1 MFGVVVAAVVV
12 AAVVV
17 AAVIVA
23 AAHLVRNDVKENV
36 SQQPPHRKSHANLQH
51 RRAAQQAQEG

>member
-1 MFGVVVAAVVV
+1 VFGVVVAAVVV

-36 SQQPPHRKSHANLQH
+36 SQQPPHRKSHANL
-51 RRAAQQAQEG
+51 